1 MRRGWFATPAIGS
14 LLIVGL
20 VMFCDGFWWFGHLLF
35 FSQGSVMFITINVVQ
50 NINVSAS
57 HESGTWKVRT
67 KEPGDSGQSFGRATG
82 SWVRGDRN
90 TVVRI
95 SSNSTRMDEVELCS
109 LLCQVDFCESGLAL
123 AEWRDHELVMQH
135 ELMEV

>member
-1 MRRGWFATPAIGS
+1 
-14 LLIVGL
+14 
-20 VMFCDGFWWFGHLLF
+20 
-35 FSQGSVMFITINVVQ
+35 MFITINVVQ